1 MLAKN
6 KTYLKELCL
15 LIYLSFLIVLTLVY
29 FQEEIKNRNFK
40 EILRKKLHIVTKYEL
55 LYERSLDAFFEYRNN
70 LLK

>member
-29 FQEEIKNRNFK
+29 FQEEIKNGNFK
-40 EILRKKLHIVTKYEL
+40 EILRKKLHIVTK
-55 LYERSLDAFFEYRNN
+55 
-70 LLK
+70 